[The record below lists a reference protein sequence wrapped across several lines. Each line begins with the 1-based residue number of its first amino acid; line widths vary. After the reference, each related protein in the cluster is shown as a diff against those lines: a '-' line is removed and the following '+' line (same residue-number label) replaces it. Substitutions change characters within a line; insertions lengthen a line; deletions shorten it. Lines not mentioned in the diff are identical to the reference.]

1 MGAMIK
7 KIRLKGHETFI
18 LREGWLTKGLAAAE
32 KDGTVFSKNSGAD
45 ALGVGTN
52 MAKAIRYWMQ
62 SAGFI
67 GKTENRATV
76 KLESLG
82 QLVFQKAPYFEDD
95 FSDWLVHMNLVTNAE
110 AVTSWYL
117 FFNTLQAEEFTRTE
131 LEDYM
136 LREYAVETGRTEIP
150 RRSLADD
157 CSAILRMYSRDHV
170 EDYDP
175 EDKSISPFANLGLL
189 KLDGGKYRKS
199 QPNLNRLSPFAVW
212 YLIEKMWEEN
222 GNNSISIASLLEDE
236 KGPGKVLQLKRAA
249 LNEYLDKLDNYG
261 YIRLNRTAGLDMV
274 YKNEEKD
281 WGPYEVAEL
290 YYEK

>member
-1 MGAMIK
+1 M
-7 KIRLKGHETFI
+7 LKG
-18 LREGWLTKGLAAAE
+18 
-32 KDGTVFSKNSGAD
+32 
-45 ALGVGTN
+45 
-52 MAKAIRYWMQ
+52 
-62 SAGFI
+62 
-67 GKTENRATV
+67 
-76 KLESLG
+76 
-82 QLVFQKAPYFEDD
+82 
-95 FSDWLVHMNLVTNAE
+95 
-110 AVTSWYL
+110 
-117 FFNTLQAEEFTRTE
+117 EFTRTE

-136 LREYAVETGRTEIP
+136 MREYAVETGRTEIP

-175 EDKSISPFANLGLL
+175 EDKSISPFAHLGLL

-222 GNNSISIASLLEDE
+222 KTNSISIASLLEDA

>member
-1 MGAMIK
+1 MIK

-18 LREGWLTKGLAAAE
+18 LREGWLTKGLAAVE

-67 GKTENRATV
+67 GKTENRAAV

-82 QLVFQKAPYFEDD
+82 QLVYQKDPYFEDD
-95 FSDWLVHMNLVTNAE
+95 FSYWLVHMNLVTNAE

-170 EDYDP
+170 ENYDP
-175 EDKSISPFANLGLL
+175 EDKSISPFAHLGLL

-222 GNNSISIASLLEDE
+222 KTNSISIASLLEDA
-236 KGPGKVLQLKRAA
+236 KGPGKGR
-249 LNEYLDKLDNYG
+249 E
-261 YIRLNRTAGLDMV
+261 
-274 YKNEEKD
+274 
-281 WGPYEVAEL
+281 
-290 YYEK
+290 